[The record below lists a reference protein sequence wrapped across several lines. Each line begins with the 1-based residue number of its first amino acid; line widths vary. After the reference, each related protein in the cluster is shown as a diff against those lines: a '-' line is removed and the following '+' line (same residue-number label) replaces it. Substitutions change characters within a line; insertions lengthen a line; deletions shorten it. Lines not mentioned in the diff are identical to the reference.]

1 MLGKILIKAV
11 NIVCGWTF
19 LTLHHGYN
27 VILEEMERDYYG
39 GNKFDVKIRI
49 NVELHLTGFML
60 LGNGKGND
68 VTTVNL

>member
-1 MLGKILIKAV
+1 M
-11 NIVCGWTF
+11 NIVCEWTF
-19 LTLHHGYN
+19 LTLRGYN

-39 GNKFDVKIRI
+39 GNKFDFKIRI
-49 NVELHLTGFML
+49 NVELYLTGFML